1 VFTLQFVTTEKL
13 MDTEKAPA
21 EDDEE
26 VATSFTRTLAAIV
39 ANPLFYVVG
48 GFAMIKIVSMLGEQ
62 V

>member
-1 VFTLQFVTTEKL
+1 